1 MKLKPCPFCGSED
14 LSAPKQTERYVAC
27 LECDTFGPSETV
39 LPRGQVRQWDVAR
52 ADIIDRWN
60 TRIEEKDYP

>member
-14 LSAPKQTERYVAC
+14 LIAPTPTTRYV
-27 LECDTFGPSETV
+27 ECSGCETLGPSESK
-39 LPRGQVRQWDVAR
+39 PWSSRGQMRQWDVAY

-60 TRIEEKDYP
+60 TRASIKP

>member
-14 LSAPKQTERYVAC
+14 LGLPTPTSRYVEC
-27 LECDTFGPSETV
+27 LDCDTFGPGETE
-39 LPRGQVRQWDVAR
+39 LPRGQSHQWDVAY

-60 TRIEEKDYP
+60 TRASIKP